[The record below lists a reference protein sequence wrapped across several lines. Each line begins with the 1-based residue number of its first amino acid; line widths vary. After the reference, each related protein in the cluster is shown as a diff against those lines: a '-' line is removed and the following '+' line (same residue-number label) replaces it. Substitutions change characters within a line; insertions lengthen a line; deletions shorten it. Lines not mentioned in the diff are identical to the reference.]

1 MLNIPDLG
9 PELDSFIRE
18 DGSVSKVYG
27 GIRRVSGQDTGY
39 FLLAWSLEPTE
50 GLVGFGT
57 AKSSGVEDF
66 PEFDDLALL
75 MGCDHRGEPVG
86 AEREG
91 WRLLAL
97 PYSGTG
103 ASFSAEALGKLFRIA
118 PVEAEHVRYEIL
130 AEIDRIADATGVE
143 HEEAADVVRAG
154 FYADWLEAQ
163 RPRWQA
169 DADSAIEAHDLTE
182 YVV

>member
-9 PELDSFIRE
+9 PELDSFTRP
-18 DGSVSKVYG
+18 DGTVSKVYG
-27 GIRRVSGQDTGY
+27 GIRRVSGSETGY
-39 FLLAWSLEPTE
+39 FMLAWSEEPAE

-75 MGCDHRGEPVG
+75 TRSDHRGEPIG
-86 AEREG
+86 AEAEG
-91 WRLLAL
+91 WRLLAI
-97 PYSGTG
+97 PYAGSAAT
-103 ASFSAEALGKLFRIA
+103 FSAEVLGKLFRIA